1 MNETMEAYEAARA
14 GHAVSRKM
22 RLAANKVAIER
33 DVNGETLTF
42 YVTGYEAE
50 DIYKAMIAAH
60 EQETADE

>member
-1 MNETMEAYEAARA
+1 
-14 GHAVSRKM
+14 M